1 MVTAME
7 SARGSSRTTRAR
19 GKNACA
25 LFGSHARE
33 RFHQVFRRDD
43 AGRRHFERGGRFD
56 VRLARA
62 HGGAVHEAQAFD
74 AVRAAVFGQMFERGF
89 LLRCRAPPRACR
101 NFGAARYA
109 RRRIRAASG
118 CPRRTTAP

>member
-1 MVTAME
+1 M
-7 SARGSSRTTRAR
+7 RHGDGIRAR
-19 GKNACA
+19 IEPHDARARQQACA
-25 LFGSHARE
+25 LFGGDARKRLDE
-33 RFHQVFRRDD
+33 VFRGDD

-62 HGGAVHEAQAFD
+62 NRGAVHDAQAFD

-101 NFGAARYA
+101 NSGGARYA
-109 RRRIRAASG
+109 RRRIRTACG
-118 CPRRTTAP
+118 CPQRTTAP